1 MNKPK
6 KNPFRL
12 GVLETKRPA
21 KGPRTTSVF
30 PRYVAIGGQRGKAAR
45 TEWLIDGRVAAD
57 YDAAGELIGIAV
69 IG

>member
-1 MNKPK
+1 MKQPW
-6 KNPFRL
+6 NPRR
-12 GVLETKRPA
+12 VETKQP

-45 TEWLIDGRVAAD
+45 TEWLIEGRVAAD
-57 YDAAGELIGIAV
+57 YDAAGELIGIEV